1 MKFNTIYFLVFTI
14 LINSCSKRA
23 DVGDALK
30 TIHLTKSKDVLPIS
44 IFIKDLDYLELK
56 FPSNKI
62 EIGEIKDLKIIDNEI
77 IIKQRK
83 AKEISF
89 LRFSKDGTYKN
100 KITQNGKEIPDLLL
114 PRDIIQYQNDYAIW
128 GQSGI
133 HIISKN
139 GKYKE
144 KLFDVN
150 KTGNSF
156 LFSKNSFFLFH
167 ESTSPGYLSQYN
179 VKGTQEKI
187 YNPTNRQI
195 SDLGYSKIFPQ
206 GKENH
211 HLFSPMT
218 DTVFSFFENEIIP
231 KYILDGSPFTPFM
244 QILKNVEDLEKQE
257 ALKYINENQHVV
269 VKNYLENKN
278 YIFITYWVGS
288 NSSNVLIDKKN
299 WESIYFSTGIND
311 IDGGIWDT
319 PLYLSDDDILYIPIN
334 SYKIGSHKI
343 VNKKRKGFSKLKEKT
358 QFGDNPII
366 MRCKLK

>member
-1 MKFNTIYFLVFTI
+1 
-14 LINSCSKRA
+14 
-23 DVGDALK
+23 
-30 TIHLTKSKDVLPIS
+30 
-44 IFIKDLDYLELK
+44 
-56 FPSNKI
+56 
-62 EIGEIKDLKIIDNEI
+62 
-77 IIKQRK
+77 
-83 AKEISF
+83 
-89 LRFSKDGTYKN
+89 
-100 KITQNGKEIPDLLL
+100 
-114 PRDIIQYQNDYAIW
+114 
-128 GQSGI
+128 
-133 HIISKN
+133 
-139 GKYKE
+139 
-144 KLFDVN
+144 
-150 KTGNSF
+150 
-156 LFSKNSFFLFH
+156 
-167 ESTSPGYLSQYN
+167 
-179 VKGTQEKI
+179 
-187 YNPTNRQI
+187 
-195 SDLGYSKIFPQ
+195 
-206 GKENH
+206 
-211 HLFSPMT
+211 
-218 DTVFSFFENEIIP
+218 
-231 KYILDGSPFTPFM
+231 M